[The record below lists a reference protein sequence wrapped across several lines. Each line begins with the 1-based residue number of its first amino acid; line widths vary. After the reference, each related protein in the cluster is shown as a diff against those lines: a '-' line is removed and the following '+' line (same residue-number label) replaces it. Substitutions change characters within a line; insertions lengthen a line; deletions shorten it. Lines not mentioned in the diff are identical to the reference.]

1 MPSFSYVVFIW
12 LESHEEIR
20 VECGCALFF
29 GGSGIRI
36 NFQPLDWFRLSKVCS
51 TAEWISKHGY
61 FTFEDTIG
69 SQEEA
74 VDSNNGW

>member
-12 LESHEEIR
+12 LESHEEIH

-29 GGSGIRI
+29 GVSGISI
-36 NFQPLDWFRLSKVCS
+36 NFQSLDWFSLSKVCS

-61 FTFEDTIG
+61 FTFEDTPRN
-69 SQEEA
+69 QEE
-74 VDSNNGW
+74 VVGSNNGG